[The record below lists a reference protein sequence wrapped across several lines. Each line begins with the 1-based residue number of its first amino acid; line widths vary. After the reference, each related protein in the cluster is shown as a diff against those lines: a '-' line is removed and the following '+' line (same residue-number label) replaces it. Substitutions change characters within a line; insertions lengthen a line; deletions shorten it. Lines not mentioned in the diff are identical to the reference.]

1 MKKSREKARQR
12 TEEISKKIETLK
24 DENEALEKRMQF
36 LNKEL
41 ALCKELFRVYNQ
53 PKGQKKPN

>member
-1 MKKSREKARQR
+1 MKKSREKARQKN
-12 TEEISKKIETLK
+12 EEISKKIETLK

-41 ALCKELFRVYNQ
+41 TLCKELFRMYSQ
-53 PKGQKKPN
+53 PKGQKNSN